1 MDMNKAFFL
10 RKEDSNPAW
19 VVIDAKDQVLG
30 RMATKIADMLRGKD
44 VPQYTPH
51 ADAGKYVVVI
61 NADKIVL
68 TGNKWTDKLYYSYT
82 GYKGGFRTIS
92 ARDLQA
98 KKPTELVHLAVKR
111 MMPDTPLSRA
121 NLSKLKIYVGT
132 EHPHKAQVK

>member
-10 RKEDSNPAW
+10 KKEDSKPEW
-19 VVIDAKDQVLG
+19 VVIDAKGLVLG

-82 GYKGGFRTIS
+82 GYKGGFKTIS

-98 KKPTELVHLAVKR
+98 KKPEEIIYLAVKR
-111 MMPDTPLSRA
+111 MMPDNPLSRGQ
-121 NLSKLKIYVGT
+121 LGKLKVYVGT
-132 EHPHKAQVK
+132 EHPHQAQVK